1 MPGPEKSRR
10 MGTDSAAGPT
20 WPRSDTAKK
29 KSRAASLFASDAI
42 VPGGM
47 HFLHGGDFERAD
59 DAEAEPG
66 GVCQIPD
73 AFGELGVLL
82 FPTGVGGAAG
92 AAAKGVGIVI
102 VVTAFS
108 DVRVRGFG
116 ADPVVGD
123 DSIDGFGGPGGVAIL
138 RVLIEC
144 PFADVAVDV
153 VKTPG
158 VGLLFADGGV
168 LEVFGVVEEPGVILE
183 LGGVVAK
190 VVGGFGSSAG
200 GVFPFGFG
208 GETVEVAGLSAEP
221 LAEFVGGVLG
231 HADGREAGAAHAEVH
246 GLIRWGGLGDKVLGL
261 VIRGPSFAGAVFVAA
276 FVGEHE
282 GFVFV
287 PSNFVFAHP
296 EGFDGDLDLRAFVG
310 LAVGFAIRAANGGG
324 ASGDGEHGVGGPGF
338 WDFGVVGFH
347 FAGFFFLRGSD
358 DEGVDFFGEFEG
370 IRGVGDCRGFFF
382 GFQGDVVR
390 PDGTLFDPSFEHGD
404 LVLFQGAT
412 AFDWGHEVIVIFRK
426 VGGGEESAFG
436 GVEGDN
442 VGGVLT
448 GFEGLLF
455 GGEDPVALVF
465 FGVVAGDAVLL
476 ENGLNVFF
484 EADAGGLF
492 EFDACGPVGTFFDPL
507 FDDGDLGRIEQAF
520 LFRGHHHV
528 VIGGKNEGGV
538 DGAF

>member
-10 MGTDSAAGPT
+10 TGPASAAGPT

-66 GVCQIPD
+66 GVCQVPD

-92 AAAKGVGIVI
+92 AATEGIRIVI
-102 VVTAFS
+102 VVTAFG
-108 DVRVRGFG
+108 DVWVGGCG
-116 ADPVVGD
+116 ADPIVGD
-123 DSIDGFGGPGGVAIL
+123 DSIDGFGCPGGVAIL
-138 RVLIEC
+138 GVLIEC

-153 VKTPG
+153 VKAPG

-183 LGGVVAK
+183 LGGVVAE
-190 VVGGFGSSAG
+190 VVSGLGSGAG
-200 GVFPFGFG
+200 GVFPFGLSR
-208 GETVEVAGLSAEP
+208 EAIEVAGLSAEP

-246 GLIRWGGLGDKVLGL
+246 GLVRRGGLGDEVFGF
-261 VIRGPSFAGAVFVAA
+261 IGWSPGFAGAVFVAA

-287 PSNFVFAHP
+287 PSDFVFAHP

-310 LAVGFAIRAANGGG
+310 LAVGFAIRAADSGG
-324 ASGDGEHGVGGPGF
+324 AGGDGEHGVSSSGF
-338 WDFGVVGFH
+338 WDFGVVSFH
-347 FAGFFFLRGSD
+347 VTGFFFLGGGD
-358 DEGVDFFGEFEG
+358 NEGVDLFGEFEG
-370 IRGVGDCRGFFF
+370 VRGIGDCSSFFF
-382 GFQGDVVR
+382 GLQGDVVR
-390 PDGTLFDPSFEHGD
+390 PDGTLFDPGFEHGD
-404 LVLFQGAT
+404 FVLFQGAT
-412 AFDWGHEVIVIFRK
+412 AFNWGHEVVVIFRE

-436 GVEGDN
+436 SVEGDN
-442 VGGVLT
+442 VGGVLA

-455 GGEDPVALVF
+455 GGEDPVALILV
-465 FGVVAGDAVLL
+465 GIVAGDAVLL
-476 ENGLNVFF
+476 ENGLDVFF

-492 EFDACGPVGTFFDPL
+492 EFDACGPVGTFLDPL
-507 FDDGDLGRIEQAF
+507 FDDGDLGRVEQAF
-520 LFRGHHHV
+520 FFGRHG
-528 VIGGKNEGGV
+528 
-538 DGAF
+538 